1 MPSNQ
6 RFLTVLC
13 AIPFAISVQ
22 AQPILTGV
30 WQVNKEK
37 TDFKHKPPEDIRI
50 KIDQQGSNV
59 AITMRVVS
67 DGQQQQ
73 LAFRFT
79 VGAESRNEIHGV
91 PMTSRTE
98 WDGSTLVVRS
108 LAVIGGK
115 ELRMTDR
122 WVLAGDA
129 KTLTRSELHQ
139 YGSEPEGEDVLI
151 LDRRPVSTWEP
162 DAPPKMAEEAYKNIQ
177 VLKGIPAPQLMKA
190 MNFFTQWLGV
200 KCDHCHVAG
209 AFDKD
214 DKPAKVTARA
224 MWRMVHKI
232 NEDNFAGSN
241 PVTCWT
247 CHRGQ
252 TKPQSLPPQ

>member
-1 MPSNQ
+1 MRSSQ
-6 RFLTVLC
+6 RFLTIVC
-13 AIPFAISVQ
+13 AIPFAIGAQ
-22 AQPILTGV
+22 APPNLSGV

-37 TDFKHKPPEDIRI
+37 TPFKRQPEDMRI

-59 AITMRVVS
+59 AVTMRVVS
-67 DGQQQQ
+67 EGQQQQ
-73 LAFRFT
+73 LAFRYT
-79 VGAESRNEIHGV
+79 VGAESRNEIHGA

-108 LAVIGGK
+108 LAVVGGK

-122 WVLAGDA
+122 WVLGGDG

-151 LDRRPVSTWEP
+151 MDRRPDSTWEP
-162 DAPPKMAEEAYKNIQ
+162 DAPPKMAEEVYKNIQ
-177 VLKGIPAPQLMKA
+177 VLKGVPAPQLMKA

-200 KCDHCHVAG
+200 QCDHCHVAG

>member
-6 RFLTVLC
+6 RFLTVVCVL
-13 AIPFAISVQ
+13 PFAISVL
-22 AQPILTGV
+22 AQPNLSGV
-30 WQVNKEK
+30 WQVKHK
-37 TDFKHKPPEDIRI
+37 TDDIHI

-59 AITMRVVS
+59 AITMRVAS
-67 DGQQQQ
+67 EGQQQQQ

-79 VGAESRNEIHGV
+79 VGAESRNEIHGA

-122 WVLAGDA
+122 WVLASDG

-151 LDRRPVSTWEP
+151 LDRRPDSAWQP
-162 DAPPKMAEEAYKNIQ
+162 DAPPKMAEETYKNIQ
-177 VLKGIPAPQLMKA
+177 VLKGVPAPQLMKA

-209 AFDKD
+209 AFEKD